1 MANCNSFVTAFG
13 TRAMR
18 MRLLK
23 QRQFSQIRTHL
34 ACTRIRRMA
43 LAASDDDQQKVKRYS
58 EVRSRQFH
66 REELCFRRFPIR
78 TLPTGNAL
86 AVGHLVM
93 S

>member
-43 LAASDDDQQKVKRYS
+43 LAASDDDQQKVKRIFGGTFTAVPPGGTLFS
-58 EVRSRQFH
+58 AISDPNITHRKTLSRSA
-66 REELCFRRFPIR
+66 I
-78 TLPTGNAL
+78 
-86 AVGHLVM
+86 V
-93 S
+93 